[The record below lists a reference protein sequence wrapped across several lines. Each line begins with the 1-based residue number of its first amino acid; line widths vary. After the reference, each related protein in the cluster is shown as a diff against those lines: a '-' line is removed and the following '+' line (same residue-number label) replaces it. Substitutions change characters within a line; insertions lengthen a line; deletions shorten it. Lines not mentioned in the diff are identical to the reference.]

1 VAAFRYDAVAPP
13 SARVHDAARR
23 PTAGARRR
31 ATAALLLAVLL
42 LALPRAA
49 YGPPSDS
56 AGSADRE
63 PSPPP
68 ARIASSNEPAPTQ
81 LDLTGKWLLRHVVR
95 RSERANYRGLVLLFR
110 VELVQQGARVTGT
123 AVKWRENGREVAVA
137 ARSRLEIEG
146 TLQGDEIA
154 GRFVEVRQGRR
165 TRGTFRWRYSI
176 EEGRLYGTFTT
187 NVASARGDAT
197 ATSIG

>member
-1 VAAFRYDAVAPP
+1 VAALRSNAGSP
-13 SARVHDAARR
+13 SSTGAHDSTSRAIAARR
-23 PTAGARRR
+23 LHAAAGLLS
-31 ATAALLLAVLL
+31 ALLLL

-49 YGPPSDS
+49 YGPPVD
-56 AGSADRE
+56 AAPRE
-63 PSPPP
+63 ASPPP
-68 ARIASSNEPAPTQ
+68 ERIASSAEPAPTQ
-81 LDLTGKWLLRHVVR
+81 LDLTGKWLLRHVVK
-95 RSERANYRGLVLLFR
+95 RSELAKYRGLVLLFR
-110 VELVQQGARVTGT
+110 VDLVQQGTRVTGT

-197 ATSIG
+197 ATAIG